1 MKYLLDTSVI
11 SELISN
17 RPNPD
22 VVDFID
28 SLDQE
33 SIYLSA
39 ITVGEVAKAIQKL
52 TNAQRKQKLEK
63 WLRDDLLVRF
73 KGNVIALDADIFMR
87 WGELSARLE
96 GIGVEHPAI
105 DSLIAATVLTH
116 QMVLVTINESDFENM
131 EIEIV
136 NPW

>member
-33 SIYLSA
+33 NIYLSA
-39 ITVGEVAKAIQKL
+39 ITVGEIAKAIQKL
-52 TNAQRKQKLEK
+52 TNAQRKEKLEK
-63 WLRDDLLVRF
+63 WLREDLLVRF
-73 KGNVIALDADIFMR
+73 EGNIIPLDTNIFIR
-87 WGELSARLE
+87 WGELSAKLE
-96 GIGVEHPAI
+96 GIGVEQPAI

-116 QMVLVTINESDFENM
+116 RMVLVTINETDFENM